1 MNGLQ
6 FHVRLLYIIM
16 MMLSQEISQN
26 LGLESSLWLEK
37 EKDKKA
43 KNLNMKCKV
52 CIKFDGEINSMST
65 IKKTWIDRFSGG
77 RLVST
82 KDHYNSKPCMKFVWL
97 FIASVL
103 KTILKNLTS
112 HILLLKMIYHSGSSQ
127 NCRSTYKRR
136 KYEFR
141 ERYWIF

>member
-1 MNGLQ
+1 
-6 FHVRLLYIIM
+6 M

-65 IKKTWIDRFSGG
+65 FKKTWIDRFSGG

-82 KDHYNSKPCMKFVWL
+82 KDHCNSKPYMKFAWL

-112 HILLLKMIYHSGSSQ
+112 HILLLKMIYRSGSSQ

-141 ERYWIF
+141 ERYWIFLCS